1 MQNDLPTSTS
11 GNDNTE
17 WDSTTKDNP
26 EDSEDDDSSPPPFRE
41 SRSGSTSKAR
51 SKRRAPSTGGS
62 QQSSRAEA
70 DRRRTEGHEDDR
82 YKKGEVL
89 LLTFSFTDL
98 DEIKSN
104 NTKSNDWTFKSLK
117 DETAGVKKAFEDWK
131 YAVDSFDIP
140 MEDSTKKLKDKLGR
154 FLEKRTDRTKET
166 LLVVYYHGH
175 GGEIGKGSFGFT
187 SHNYPRNIGT
197 LWETMLDIFE
207 TQTDFEKVSGYLR
220 SKESYFQKEAKVHWK
235 DLSSLIM
242 DAQFDTLVI
251 LDCCDAG
258 LAALSSR
265 KDRKAQEKKYKEPA
279 DKEKMNYCKELV
291 GACSWANTT
300 ENHMSPAL
308 CLALEHYK
316 RPGNSISMATLVRY
330 MNDKLGD
337 EYIKGN
343 PVPQAVH
350 YVLGPTKRRK
360 IFLQH
365 F

>member
-154 FLEKRTDRTKET
+154 FKGVRVPKVQRVCRPSRRT
-166 LLVVYYHGH
+166 LFH
-175 GGEIGKGSFGFT
+175 
-187 SHNYPRNIGT
+187 
-197 LWETMLDIFE
+197 
-207 TQTDFEKVSGYLR
+207 DF
-220 SKESYFQKEAKVHWK
+220 VHWK